1 LLIII
6 TMTRL
11 QLGVLVL
18 AVAAASMVHSFQQ
31 DGGVGARRFQH
42 RREVGQQANQRVLL
56 LGRPRIAVSTTT
68 ALSLAQNNNKNE
80 PGEFSRELMLRE
92 EAENPFRKV
101 RFFLYAGLGAGA
113 FISLLVSVTRMA
125 AALTAGINVDLLPE
139 SSINAAVDAAGLIV
153 LAFLWKNDLEAEQS
167 RLQRASKG
175 AALAKLKVRASK
187 SLMFLDDNDA
197 GDDDASSSSTFTT
210 TLASLRQGRGIEKRV
225 VIAAAGRE
233 KIASVLTEAKDL
245 ADALATNDLLV
256 VPVLIPSI
264 ALPADLLPGPE
275 RGTDLLQP
283 PLSECIALPVGSGW
297 SMVVDDEVRQA
308 IEQGID
314 VDKEGL
320 CVILKKNGR
329 VGQRTRGIFLAN
341 MVGDITRRRDA
352 GMDVV
357 NI

>member
-1 LLIII
+1 
-6 TMTRL
+6 
-11 QLGVLVL
+11 
-18 AVAAASMVHSFQQ
+18 
-31 DGGVGARRFQH
+31 
-42 RREVGQQANQRVLL
+42 
-56 LGRPRIAVSTTT
+56 
-68 ALSLAQNNNKNE
+68 
-80 PGEFSRELMLRE
+80 
-92 EAENPFRKV
+92 
-101 RFFLYAGLGAGA
+101 LGAGA

-187 SLMFLDDNDA
+187 SLMFLDDNNDG
-197 GDDDASSSSTFTT
+197 GDEATSTFTT

-225 VIAAAGRE
+225 VIAAAGRD

-256 VPVLIPSI
+256 VPVLVPSI

-275 RGTDLLQP
+275 RGADLLQP

-297 SMVVDDEVRQA
+297 SVVVDDEVRQA
-308 IEQGID
+308 TEQGID

-341 MVGDITRRRDA
+341 MVGDVTRRRDA